1 MIRMIKAGISP
12 VICPGGVQEA
22 SLITNPKEC
31 VLYLTKRLGFVKL
44 AMQQGTAGR
53 MYIHLYRLVRNYVSS
68 CPCSCQWRYQ
78 NMYLTTNEPSISFVI
93 HFLSYPLSLHPT
105 RSLTP

>member
-1 MIRMIKAGISP
+1 MIRMIKEGISP

-44 AMQQGTAGR
+44 AMQQGIAGHLPIFIP
-53 MYIHLYRLVRNYVSS
+53 IHHL
-68 CPCSCQWRYQ
+68 
-78 NMYLTTNEPSISFVI
+78 SIFMSA
-93 HFLSYPLSLHPT
+93 FLST
-105 RSLTP
+105 